1 MYWLLL
7 LLIPLSDAVLL
18 AFVASE
24 VLGWAPTVLL
34 VVLTGLVG
42 LLLVRAE
49 GRRTLRKLQRTA
61 ANGQIPTD
69 ELIDGGL
76 LIAAGAFL
84 LTPGIV
90 TDLIGF
96 LFAVPFTRVPIRMAL
111 KRWVLVPY
119 VDGKTGGFV
128 TGRVYSTWDDDPDD
142 AGGAYTID
150 IEDDS

>member
-7 LLIPLSDAVLL
+7 LVIPLADAVLL
-18 AFVASE
+18 AYIASE
-24 VLGWAPTVLL
+24 ILGWAPTVLL

-61 ANGQIPTD
+61 ARGEIPTD

-84 LTPGIV
+84 LTPGVV
-90 TDLIGF
+90 TDAIGF
-96 LFAVPFTRVPIRMAL
+96 LFAVPLTRAPIRLAL

-128 TGRVYSTWDDDPDD
+128 TGQVYTSWDSDDDPDD
-142 AGGAYTID
+142 VYTIEV
-150 IEDDS
+150 EDDS